1 MANEKIVAGFSEIE
15 KGILLS
21 SLNMKV
27 ASLDRA
33 SKGYTMGS
41 SMYLAVR
48 EDIQAVRLLIQ
59 KIGSM

>member
-1 MANEKIVAGFSEIE
+1 MAEKNVPLFTEIE
-15 KGILLS
+15 KGIILS

-41 SMYLAVR
+41 SMFLAVR
-48 EDIQAVRLLIQ
+48 QDIVQVRELIQ
-59 KIGSM
+59 KIGGL